1 MNAFLVYIFGIYE
14 NIVFAVGTMAF
25 IFGGAIFAFMFFSL
39 VTGGIVGLVAKT
51 EDDARKGEKFEE
63 DERVF
68 VFRLKQYFK
77 KLVFAFI
84 TISIVLVLTP
94 SRNIAV
100 AMFFA
105 DDIVNTAKEIKDSNA
120 TKRVFNII
128 DNSLKYIEEKSEEL
142 GK

>member
-14 NIVFAVGTMAF
+14 NIVFAIGTIAF
-25 IFGGAIFAFMFFSL
+25 ILGGAIFLFLFFSL

-51 EDDARKGEKFEE
+51 EADAREGDKYDE
-63 DERVF
+63 DLRVV
-68 VFRLKQYFK
+68 VFKSKPYFK
-77 KLVFAFI
+77 RVVIAFV
-84 TISIVLVLTP
+84 TISIILVLTP
-94 SRNIAV
+94 SRNVAV